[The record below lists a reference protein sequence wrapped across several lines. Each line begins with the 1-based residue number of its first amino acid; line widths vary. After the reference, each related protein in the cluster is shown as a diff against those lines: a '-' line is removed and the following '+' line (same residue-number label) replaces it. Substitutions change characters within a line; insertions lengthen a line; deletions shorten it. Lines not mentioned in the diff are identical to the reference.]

1 MKSSILI
8 LLSLIVPSLCFGESI
23 NFEWS
28 MSQNDKFKLV
38 EVTHSALRD
47 ENGKRRAQ
55 QKKFFLGDL
64 STIENNDVDQKAF
77 MEWLK
82 FYFPIGFEA
91 LSEKSKIN
99 EWQLPRFVDKL
110 LIFND
115 YTLTE
120 KLEIEDG
127 ISLYYHK

>member
-1 MKSSILI
+1 
-8 LLSLIVPSLCFGESI
+8 
-23 NFEWS
+23 

-82 FYFPIGFEA
+82 FHFPIGFEA

-99 EWQLPRFVDKL
+99 EWKLPRFVDKL

-115 YTLTE
+115 YALTE
-120 KLEIEDG
+120 KVVLEDS
-127 ISLYYHK
+127 ISLYYQK

>member
-1 MKSSILI
+1 MMKTKLLLI
-8 LLSLIVPSLCFGESI
+8 LFLVVPSLCFSESI

-28 MSQNDKFKLV
+28 MPQNSEYKLV
-38 EVTHSALRD
+38 EVTHSPLRD
-47 ENGKRRAQ
+47 ENGKLRAQ
-55 QKKFFLGDL
+55 QKKFFLNNL
-64 STIENNDVDQKAF
+64 YIENSDVDIKAF
-77 MEWLK
+77 MKWLK
-82 FYFPIGFEA
+82 FYFPIGFEE

-99 EWQLPRFVDKL
+99 EWKLPRFVDKL
-110 LIFND
+110 LIFSD